1 MHEAL
6 SPPFRHHTARKIEE
20 VCIDYQRLIR
30 PPAARWLQNNNLLV
44 STLVTELPTR
54 FSRWSEIMG
63 GGKGEKKGL
72 AENGSPVEAIKGKRR
87 SGGRK
92 NEG

>member
-6 SPPFRHHTARKIEE
+6 GPPPRQHTARAIED
-20 VCIDYQRLIR
+20 VCIDYQQLITTY
-30 PPAARWLQNNNLLV
+30 AARWLQNNNLLV

-72 AENGSPVEAIKGKRR
+72 AENGSPVEAIKGQRR